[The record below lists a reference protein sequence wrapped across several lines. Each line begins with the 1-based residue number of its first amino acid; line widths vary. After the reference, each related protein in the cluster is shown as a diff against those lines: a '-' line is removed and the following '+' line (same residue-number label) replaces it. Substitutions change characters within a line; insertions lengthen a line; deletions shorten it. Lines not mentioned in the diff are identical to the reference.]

1 MWGYCHATVII
12 WRFKCLG
19 RNSLL
24 LTLHNF
30 FEINWLNFLFLRY
43 ILIEIYRI
51 WISQEYIF
59 DMYLCIICIQYFVVY
74 MSILRVHFRYV
85 GSGFY
90 LILLLCTRSAMLVR
104 IASSCHKLK
113 AKSKLNLISKS
124 IGTVPLFI
132 IHQTILWNGQLLW
145 NSSLSLI
152 YNYNL
157 PGSININHN

>member
-43 ILIEIYRI
+43 ILIKIYIHKYRI

-59 DMYLCIICIQYFVVY
+59 DMYLCIICIQYFVLY

-145 NSSLSLI
+145 NSSLSFI
-152 YNYNL
+152 ITISRDQ
-157 PGSININHN
+157 SI